1 MAMKGFVLA
10 NVSDVGSTL
19 VGIKLGAVEVNPFI
33 GMIMEATSVPEALI
47 IKLALACGAGYLISR
62 WRPKLLTAPTVI
74 FAAIA
79 ISNTIVV
86 LTYL

>member
-1 MAMKGFVLA
+1 MKGWVLA

-19 VGIKLGAVEVNPFI
+19 LGIKLGAVEVNPFI

-62 WRPKLLTAPTVI
+62 GGPSCSPLPPWSSPPSPLATL
-74 FAAIA
+74 
-79 ISNTIVV
+79 SWC
-86 LTYL
+86 